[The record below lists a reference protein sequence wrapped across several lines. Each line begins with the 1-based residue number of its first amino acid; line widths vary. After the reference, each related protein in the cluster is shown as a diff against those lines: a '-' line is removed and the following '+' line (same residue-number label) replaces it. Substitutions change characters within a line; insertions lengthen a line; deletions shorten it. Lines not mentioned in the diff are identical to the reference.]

1 MATYYVVRAV
11 TPIKAGTKGYCDML
25 CNPIKTDAAVGR
37 RLRME
42 KDAAIKAVLAG
53 KVEMLSPD
61 GIRDVALAQVLDADL
76 ADDGLPAKSPPP
88 RRKATYKTRV
98 ESAEES

>member
-1 MATYYVVRAV
+1 M
-11 TPIKAGTKGYCDML
+11 K
-25 CNPIKTDAAVGR
+25 
-37 RLRME
+37 

-61 GIRDVALAQVLDADL
+61 GIRDVALALAQVLDADL